1 MNCNQES
8 GCPVQHK
15 KEESGCPVK
24 YKNPNQY
31 NVYSQRIDPTNQMPA
46 VANQQMAPNQEMPLS
61 TDRVPSTIP
70 KGGTDADTWTYPSP
84 QMFWNALVRKNKSD
98 GANEV
103 DIDTVVAIHNNMNE
117 NTWKKVLSWE
127 ALHPADGPGRE
138 PKLLRFM
145 GKPDDLSPKAYF
157 KTLLGHPY
165 PFDRHDWVVD
175 RGGREV
181 RYVIDYYHDESGV
194 AHDVTPALGDASA
207 MRSIVVDVRPALDS
221 PLALYDRIMY
231 MPFKRAIKQSDFT
244 PLPILPP
251 KNMKQ
256 AEDAKLT
263 QLKQHWATITKTC
276 AAQKESLKSCDS
288 EESCSAAAVALQRCT
303 ANILCPKVVAD
314 FDACISSD
322 KGLDVA
328 WQNII
333 NCNED
338 FALEYRNA
346 MTNKK

>member
-1 MNCNQES
+1 M
-8 GCPVQHK
+8 QHDK
-15 KEESGCPVK
+15 QQSSCPVK
-24 YKNPNQY
+24 YKNPHQY
-31 NVYSQRIDPTNQMPA
+31 NVYSQRIDPSNQMPA
-46 VANQQMAPNQEMPLS
+46 VANQAMAPNQSVPLS
-61 TDRVPSTIP
+61 TDRVKSTIP

-127 ALHPADGPGRE
+127 ALHPVDGEGCE
-138 PKLLRFM
+138 PKLLRFL

-194 AHDVTPALGDASA
+194 SDDVTPSLSDANA
-207 MRSIVVDVRPALDS
+207 MKSIVVDVRPALDS
-221 PLALYDRIMY
+221 PQALYDRVMY
-231 MPFKRAIKQSDFT
+231 MPFKRFLHQTDFN

-251 KNMKQ
+251 KNMKR

-263 QLKQHWATITKTC
+263 QLKQHWASITSSC
-276 AAQKESLKSCDS
+276 AAQKEKLQLCDS
-288 EESCSAAAVALQRCT
+288 DESCAAAAVALQRCT
-303 ANILCPKVVAD
+303 ASILCPSIVAD
-314 FDACISSD
+314 FEACVKAED
-322 KGLDVA
+322 KIEEA
-328 WQNII
+328 WQKII
-333 NCNED
+333 DCNED